1 MCPYFFEKREMRE
14 GRKGEKERD
23 EEKKKEE
30 KMYVSPFLI
39 EVRGL
44 EFSYNGFKLEVEAL
58 SFPAGK
64 ITAIIGPNGAGK
76 TTLLKCLAGLLPIRR
91 RTIFYDSQDIASLK
105 EPVRA
110 RLIGYVPQE
119 HSLAFNYSVLEFVV
133 MGRAAHLSLFSL
145 PSARDLEIAR
155 RSLEYVGLPSF
166 ARRTMSELSSG
177 ERRLVL
183 IARSLAQETPVLLL
197 DEPTTFLDLRHGQ
210 EILELVR
217 RLTRERGKTII
228 LTLHDINQ
236 AAHYAD
242 NLVLINEGQVV
253 SSGLPG
259 EVLSEELIEKV
270 YGLKVSLVEIAGRR
284 FILL

>member
-1 MCPYFFEKREMRE
+1 ME
-14 GRKGEKERD
+14 GKKV
-23 EEKKKEE
+23 EEKKD
-30 KMYVSPFLI
+30 VSPFLI

-44 EFSYNGFKLEVEAL
+44 DFGYNGFRLEVEAL

-76 TTLLKCLAGLLPIRR
+76 TTLLKCLAGLLPTRR
-91 RTIFYDSQDIASLK
+91 RTVFYDSQDIASLK
-105 EPVRA
+105 EQA
-110 RLIGYVPQE
+110 KAKIISYVPQE

-155 RSLEYVGLPSF
+155 RSLDYVGLPSF
-166 ARRTMSELSSG
+166 ASRTLSELSSG

-197 DEPTTFLDLRHGQ
+197 DEPTTFLDLRHGL
-210 EILELVR
+210 EILELVQ
-217 RLTRERGKTII
+217 RLAKERGKTII

-236 AAHYAD
+236 AAHFAD
-242 NLVLINEGQVV
+242 NLVLLKEGQVV
-253 SSGLPG
+253 ASGCPG

-270 YGLKVSLVEIAGRR
+270 YGLKVTLVEIAGRR
-284 FILL
+284 FILI

>member
-1 MCPYFFEKREMRE
+1 MKREMV
-14 GRKGEKERD
+14 
-23 EEKKKEE
+23 EEKKAEE
-30 KMYVSPFLI
+30 KKYVSPHLLEI
-39 EVRGL
+39 KGL
-44 EFSYNGFKLEVEAL
+44 NFTYDGFKLEVEAL

-91 RTIFYDSQDIASLK
+91 RTVFYDSQDIASFK
-105 EPVRA
+105 EQARA
-110 RLIGYVPQE
+110 RIIGYVPQE

-166 ARRTMSELSSG
+166 ASRALSELSSG

-197 DEPTTFLDLRHGQ
+197 DEPTTFLDLRHGL

-217 RLTRERGKTII
+217 RLAKERGKTII

-236 AAHYAD
+236 AAHFAD
-242 NLVLINEGQVV
+242 NLVLLKEGGVLA
-253 SSGLPG
+253 SGDPA
-259 EVLSEELIEKV
+259 EVLSEELIEKA
-270 YGLKVSLVEIAGRR
+270 YGLKVSLIEIAGRR
-284 FILL
+284 FILI